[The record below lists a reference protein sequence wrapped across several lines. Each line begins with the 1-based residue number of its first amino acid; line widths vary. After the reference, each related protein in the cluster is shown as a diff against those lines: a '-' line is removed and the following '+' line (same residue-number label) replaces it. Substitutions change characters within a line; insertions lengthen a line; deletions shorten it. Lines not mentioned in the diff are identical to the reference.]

1 MGGFLDYI
9 QGTSPLH
16 RLNPLTKLLIAFL
29 LCVACFICNNHIFV
43 LGIIVL
49 NLLLALSAGKAVFK
63 RSVNMLRALIKFSAF
78 LFVIQILFVREGTVF
93 LQLPFHLVITDL
105 GLSFSLLFVLRMFA
119 ATMPIG
125 LMLSVTQMSD
135 LSNVLVEK
143 VGVPYKYTFALT
155 TTLRFI
161 PLFAQEM
168 SGIMEAQTARGVEFD
183 TKNFF
188 KKIKL
193 LMPLCVPLL
202 IGSVRKIDGAAI
214 STELRGFHLRTR
226 DSGYKKYQFGRLD
239 AAALVMIAGVLTSAV
254 ML

>member
-9 QGTSPLH
+9 QGTSFLH

-29 LCVACFICNNHIFV
+29 LCVACFICDRHLFV

-49 NLLLALSAGKAVFK
+49 NLLLAGVAGKEVLL
-63 RSVNMLRALIKFSAF
+63 RSLNMLRALVKFSAF
-78 LFVIQILFVREGTVF
+78 LFVIQILFVREGTA
-93 LQLPFHLVITDL
+93 LLHLPFGLAITDR
-105 GLSFSLLFVLRMFA
+105 GLSFSLLFVLRLFA

-125 LMLSVTQMSD
+125 LMLSVTRMSD

-143 VGVPYKYTFALT
+143 VGIPYQYTFALT

-161 PLFAQEM
+161 PLFSQEM
-168 SGIMEAQTARGVEFD
+168 AGIMEAQTARGVEFD

-188 KKIKL
+188 KKIRL

-202 IGSVRKIDGAAI
+202 ISSVKKIDGAAV
-214 STELRGFHLRTR
+214 STELRGFHLRNR
-226 DSGYKKYQFGRLD
+226 NSGYKKYCLKGAD
-239 AAALVMIAGVLTSAV
+239 AAALAMMACIMTCAV
-254 ML
+254 IL